1 MPFKSQAQRRYFYA
15 KASEGGK
22 EGKRFKKYIAE
33 MEAKT
38 PKGKKLPE
46 RVKTASHEKI
56 AIGKELEIAGRL
68 VKGRFGERL
77 VSAGQGIRKKTKDL
91 LLTDVYPKQKSFLSR
106 KNQERA
112 ATVFSDF
119 VADPLSY
126 AASATPYALTG
137 APIPGMGV
145 AYALGREKV
154 LRRLARKPTPLRNK
168 KITQVQMSSAP
179 TPAAPR
185 KTKTASQVAF
195 EHGFFLETEKIAKKD
210 DKVDRTLQAL
220 PGIGAILGGAFGGA
234 NPDAFNPEALF
245 PKYIKKVGINSP
257 QARAMS
263 ALLGA
268 GTMATIGWLPS
279 TLRDTYRASAGKK
292 SK

>member
-1 MPFKSQAQRRYFYA
+1 MPFRSEAQRRYFYA

-22 EGKRFKKYIAE
+22 EGERFKKYIAE

-46 RVKTASHEKI
+46 RV
-56 AIGKELEIAGRL
+56 
-68 VKGRFGERL
+68 
-77 VSAGQGIRKKTKDL
+77 
-91 LLTDVYPKQKSFLSR
+91 
-106 KNQERA
+106 
-112 ATVFSDF
+112 
-119 VADPLSY
+119 
-126 AASATPYALTG
+126 
-137 APIPGMGV
+137 
-145 AYALGREKV
+145 
-154 LRRLARKPTPLRNK
+154 
-168 KITQVQMSSAP
+168 
-179 TPAAPR
+179 
-185 KTKTASQVAF
+185 KTASQVAF

-220 PGIGAILGGAFGGA
+220 PGIGAILGGAFGGV
-234 NPDAFNPEALF
+234 NPDAFSPEALF